1 MAARKQENQKSAL
14 RGWLT
19 DILVVVIVAAV
30 ILVFIRPTII
40 SGDSMLPKFFDG
52 DYVIVYKMAYHSKMP
67 KKGDV
72 VVFETEEEVAG
83 AEEGEK
89 LFIKRVIG
97 LPGDVIDI
105 HDGQVYINGEKDDQG
120 YTRDGVTDEPDGDLK
135 AHKVPEGTIFCLG
148 DNRLNSMDSRYAGVG
163 DVSMERVTGKVVM
176 RIYPFG
182 RFGTLRNPYER

>member
-1 MAARKQENQKSAL
+1 MTGIHAFAHKNIFEAVYCTNLLMRSC
-14 RGWLT
+14 
-19 DILVVVIVAAV
+19 DVIVTKPSELAFYPV
-30 ILVFIRPTII
+30 P
-40 SGDSMLPKFFDG
+40 
-52 DYVIVYKMAYHSKMP
+52 
-67 KKGDV
+67 
-72 VVFETEEEVAG
+72 
-83 AEEGEK
+83 K

-105 HDGQVYINGEKDDQG
+105 HDGQVSINGEKDDQG

>member
-19 DILVVVIVAAV
+19 DILGVVIVAAV

-72 VVFETEEEVAG
+72 VVFETEEEVPG

-105 HDGQVYINGEKDDQG
+105 HDGQVY
-120 YTRDGVTDEPDGDLK
+120 TRWCDGR
-135 AHKVPEGTIFCLG
+135 ARWRSEGTQG
-148 DNRLNSMDSRYAGVG
+148 AGG
-163 DVSMERVTGKVVM
+163 NDLL
-176 RIYPFG
+176 FG
-182 RFGTLRNPYER
+182 RQPVEQHGQPLRRSR

>member
-52 DYVIVYKMAYHSKMP
+52 DYVIVYKMAYHSKLP
-67 KKGDV
+67 RKGDV
-72 VVFETEEEVAG
+72 VVFETEEEVPG

-89 LFIKRVIG
+89 L
-97 LPGDVIDI
+97 LASIDQI
-105 HDGQVYINGEKDDQG
+105 AAC
-120 YTRDGVTDEPDGDLK
+120 K
-135 AHKVPEGTIFCLG
+135 A
-148 DNRLNSMDSRYAGVG
+148 NRG
-163 DVSMERVTGKVVM
+163 
-176 RIYPFG
+176 
-182 RFGTLRNPYER
+182 